1 MKYIT
6 ISEAAKMLNKSRQWV
21 WFLIK
26 TKQIKAQKTGSIIL
40 IDKSKVEEYLRRPKG
55 ISKECK

>member
-26 TKQIKAQKTGSIIL
+26 TNQIKAQKTGSIFL
-40 IDKSKVEEYLRRPKG
+40 IDRKSFIQKAQEQKWELK
-55 ISKECK
+55 